1 MFQIWELGSATC
13 IRKRHN
19 FLVINRKSYDW
30 CGRLEK
36 VCMYLKVSG
45 FIFLHRRVSSLFRHI
60 CLPFGR
66 NLCLLHPVQT
76 LTTWKSQSQI
86 IGHICGWGQE
96 KKKGGGKL
104 SKTTTF
110 AGSRCLQRAKRA
122 CRAAGLARK
131 KGLKDDGEASSLSS
145 AEEEGPI
152 FLSQYSQ
159 S

>member
-1 MFQIWELGSATC
+1 MRAFG
-13 IRKRHN
+13 
-19 FLVINRKSYDW
+19 KS
-30 CGRLEK
+30 
-36 VCMYLKVSG
+36 VYLKVSG

-66 NLCLLHPVQT
+66 NLCLHPPSPNFDNLKKSVPDYRAHLWVGAREEEGGREAEQNNHFRR
-76 LTTWKSQSQI
+76 LTMPPAR
-86 IGHICGWGQE
+86 
-96 KKKGGGKL
+96 KKGLPGCRL
-104 SKTTTF
+104 
-110 AGSRCLQRAKRA
+110 AG
-122 CRAAGLARK
+122 K